1 MEAGK
6 IAGLTLKLA
15 SLPTL
20 SDQPKVVLM
29 LKYLLPAMMLF
40 SSLSIAAQNEPKEI
54 VYYGFAPDIVTN
66 YISGNRRSLGYIRVT
81 VELMIEDKAFLPDIE
96 HHEPLILDI
105 IYGVI
110 SKQPEDK
117 IKSLTGREEI
127 RLDILDKL
135 QQAMKR
141 ESGKTMIR
149 DLLFTKYLYQ

>member
-1 MEAGK
+1 
-6 IAGLTLKLA
+6 
-15 SLPTL
+15 
-20 SDQPKVVLM
+20 M

-40 SSLSIAAQNEPKEI
+40 SSLSIAAQSEPKEI
-54 VYYGFAPDIVTN
+54 VYYGFDPDIVTN

-81 VELMIEDKAFLPDIE
+81 VELMIEDKAFLTDIE

-127 RLDILDKL
+127 RLAILEKL